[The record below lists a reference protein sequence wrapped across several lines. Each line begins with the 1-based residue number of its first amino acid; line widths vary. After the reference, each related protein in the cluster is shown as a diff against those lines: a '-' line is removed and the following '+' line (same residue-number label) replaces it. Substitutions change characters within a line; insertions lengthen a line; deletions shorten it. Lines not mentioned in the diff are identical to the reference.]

1 MASDFE
7 ALAARRAS
15 LARHLRAD
23 GYPRIM
29 GVINVTDDSFY
40 ATSRADEHEA
50 VKRGLAMWAAG
61 ATWIDI
67 GGEST
72 RPGATPISVTQEQQR
87 VVPVITSLRELNP
100 DGLLSIDTR
109 HPEVARAALQAG
121 ADMVNDV
128 SGLRNPAMMDVVVE
142 WGCAVCVMHM
152 QGEPG
157 NMQSNPSYVDCVD
170 EVAAYLHDIHDR
182 LVERGHP
189 AELICL
195 DPGIGFG
202 KNQRHNIELLHAGRA
217 LAKAAGSLLW
227 GVSRK
232 SIVGHLTGRTDP
244 NDRLPGTLALAALAH
259 RYGIDIVRVHDVEEH
274 ADVFATLSAFS
285 SYAQSTN

>member
-23 GYPRIM
+23 GNPRIM

-100 DGLLSIDTR
+100 DGLLSTHAI
-109 HPEVARAALQAG
+109 
-121 ADMVNDV
+121 
-128 SGLRNPAMMDVVVE
+128 LR
-142 WGCAVCVMHM
+142 
-152 QGEPG
+152 
-157 NMQSNPSYVDCVD
+157 
-170 EVAAYLHDIHDR
+170 
-182 LVERGHP
+182 
-189 AELICL
+189 
-195 DPGIGFG
+195 
-202 KNQRHNIELLHAGRA
+202 
-217 LAKAAGSLLW
+217 
-227 GVSRK
+227 
-232 SIVGHLTGRTDP
+232 
-244 NDRLPGTLALAALAH
+244 
-259 RYGIDIVRVHDVEEH
+259 
-274 ADVFATLSAFS
+274 
-285 SYAQSTN
+285 